1 MSVSQTFAEVARRA
15 PSLQAK
21 QKKQSKRLA
30 PFSVRLTEAER
41 NQLTAEARG
50 LPLGTFIKR
59 KALGNTPGTSFP
71 RAHSSAFVIAD
82 RESLAKALALLG
94 ASRIANNLNQLAYC
108 ANIGTLPLT
117 PEVEH
122 DLLESL
128 SHVREIRRLLIS
140 ALGKTGGGKP

>member
-1 MSVSQTFAEVARRA
+1 MSVSQTFADVARRVL
-15 PSLQAK
+15 SLEAK
-21 QKKQSKRLA
+21 QNKQPKRLA

-41 NQLTAEARG
+41 EHLTAEARG

-59 KALGNTPGTSFP
+59 KALGVAPGSSFP
-71 RAHSSAFVIAD
+71 RARGSSFVVAD

-108 ANIGTLPLT
+108 ANIGTLALT
-117 PEVEH
+117 PDVES
-122 DLLESL
+122 DLLEAL

-140 ALGKTGGGKP
+140 ALGTSGGGKP